1 MIICGLVLDSEALRF
16 ITFSC
21 IFGIILLLIIIKL
34 SWEKI
39 REKFTLLMI
48 GMFFLFVPF
57 VVCFLMIF
65 AVLPPVLDSYII
77 VEPAKEYKVEIV
89 KKEFK
94 KGSKGES
101 TRINKRGKKE
111 TVYKYEIGDE
121 YNLHLKKWYKS
132 SNDKETI
139 TVDLPKEKF
148 DNYKENQLVFLKS
161 YKGFLGFR
169 HIIIDDNTL
178 KPVEEES
185 TSDKKEQLSNSEK
198 TTN

>member
-48 GMFFLFVPF
+48 GLFFLFVPF

-111 TVYKYEIGDE
+111 TVYKYEIEDE

-185 TSDKKEQLSNSEK
+185 TSDKKEQLYNREK

>member
-1 MIICGLVLDSEALRF
+1 
-16 ITFSC
+16 
-21 IFGIILLLIIIKL
+21 
-34 SWEKI
+34 
-39 REKFTLLMI
+39 
-48 GMFFLFVPF
+48 
-57 VVCFLMIF
+57 MIF
-65 AVLPPVLDSYII
+65 AILPPVLDSYII

-111 TVYKYEIGDE
+111 TVYKYEIEDE

-185 TSDKKEQLSNSEK
+185 TSDKKEQLYNREK

>member
-48 GMFFLFVPF
+48 GLFFLFVPF

-65 AVLPPVLDSYII
+65 AVFPPVLDSYII

-111 TVYKYEIGDE
+111 TVYKYEIEDE

-178 KPVEEES
+178 KPVEKES
-185 TSDKKEQLSNSEK
+185 SSDKNEQLSNSEK

>member
-48 GMFFLFVPF
+48 GLFFLFVPF

-111 TVYKYEIGDE
+111 TVYKYEIEDE

-148 DNYKENQLVFLKS
+148 DNYKENQLVL
-161 YKGFLGFR
+161 
-169 HIIIDDNTL
+169 DTL
-178 KPVEEES
+178 
-185 TSDKKEQLSNSEK
+185 
-198 TTN
+198 

>member
-48 GMFFLFVPF
+48 GLFFLFVPF

-111 TVYKYEIGDE
+111 TVYKYEIEDE

-178 KPVEEES
+178 KPVEKES
-185 TSDKKEQLSNSEK
+185 SSDKNEQLSNSEK